1 MSVWIRR
8 AGVDWEVDEGT
19 AEHKHLLATGG
30 EVVPA
35 PGKPAAKPRA
45 RKAAAK
51 TDDDD
56 EGSTL
61 E

>member
-8 AGVDWEVDEGT
+8 NGVDWEVDEGT
-19 AEHKHLLATGG
+19 AEEKHLLATGG
-30 EVVPA
+30 EVIPA
-35 PGKPAAKPRA
+35 PKPAAKSRG
-45 RKAAAK
+45 RKAPAC
-51 TDDDD
+51 DD

>member
-8 AGVDWEVDEGT
+8 NGVDWEVDEGT
-19 AEHKHLLATGG
+19 AEEKHLLATGG
-30 EVVPA
+30 EVIPA
-35 PGKPAAKPRA
+35 PKPAAKPRG
-45 RKAAAK
+45 RKAPPS
-51 TDDDD
+51 DD

>member
-8 AGVDWEVDEGT
+8 NGVDWEVDEGT
-19 AEHKHLLATGG
+19 AEEKHLLATGG
-30 EVVPA
+30 EIVPA
-35 PGKPAAKPRA
+35 PKPAAKPRG

>member
-8 AGVDWEVDEGT
+8 DGVDWEVDEGT
-19 AEHKHLLATGG
+19 AEEKHLLATGG
-30 EVVPA
+30 EIVPA
-35 PGKPAAKPRA
+35 PKPAAKSRG
-45 RKAAAK
+45 RKAPAS
-51 TDDDD
+51 DD

>member
-8 AGVDWEVDEGT
+8 NGVDWEVDEGT
-19 AEHKHLLATGG
+19 AEEKHLLATGG
-30 EVVPA
+30 EIVPA
-35 PGKPAAKPRA
+35 PKPAAKPRG
-45 RKAAAK
+45 RKAPAS
-51 TDDDD
+51 DD

>member
-8 AGVDWEVDEGT
+8 NGVDWEVDEGT
-19 AEHKHLLATGG
+19 AEEKHLLATGG
-30 EVVPA
+30 EIVPA
-35 PGKPAAKPRA
+35 PGKPSAKPRG
-45 RKAAAK
+45 RKAPAS
-51 TDDDD
+51 DD